1 MQVYI
6 LRHGIA
12 EEGRPGGRDADRA
25 LTNEGRK
32 RLREV
37 LRVAEKADVVP
48 SLILTS
54 PYVRAVQTAEVAI
67 EVLGYANDLLR
78 TEALIPSS
86 DPESIW
92 EEIRLHQGV
101 MQLMLVGHEPLLS
114 RVVSFLLDASSL
126 MIDVKKG
133 SIIRIDIEQFGS
145 HPRGILKWMLVPKL
159 AA

>member
-12 EEGRPGGRDADRA
+12 EEGSPGGRDADRQ

-37 LRVAEKADVVP
+37 LRLAETADVLP
-48 SLILTS
+48 TRIISS

-67 EVLGYANDLLR
+67 DVLGYSEDLLK

-86 DPESIW
+86 NPESVW
-92 EEIRLHQGV
+92 DELRLHEGV
-101 MQLMLVGHEPLLS
+101 SQVMLVGHEPLLS
-114 RVVSFLLDASSL
+114 RVVAFLLNAPLLAVD
-126 MIDVKKG
+126 MKKAALV
-133 SIIRIDIEQFGS
+133 RIDIESFGPQP
-145 HPRGILKWMLVPKL
+145 HGILKWMLVPKL
-159 AA
+159 AG

>member
-12 EEGRPGGRDADRA
+12 EDIKPGGSDADRA

-32 RLREV
+32 KLREV
-37 LRVAEKADVVP
+37 LRLAEKADVVP
-48 SLILTS
+48 SLIITS
-54 PYVRAVQTAEVAI
+54 PLIRAVQTAEAVI

-78 TEALIPSS
+78 TEALLPSS
-86 DPESIW
+86 EPEDVW
-92 EEIRLHQGV
+92 QEIRTQQGV
-101 MQLMLVGHEPLLS
+101 MQLMIVGHEPLLS
-114 RVVSFLLDASSL
+114 RLIAFLLNSSAL

-133 SIIRIDIEQFGS
+133 ALIRIDIDSFGPQ
-145 HPRGILKWMLVPKL
+145 PRGLLKWMVVPKL

>member
-12 EEGRPGGRDADRA
+12 EEGKPGGHDPDRA

-32 RLREV
+32 KLRETFR
-37 LRVAEKADVVP
+37 LAEKADVVP
-48 SLILTS
+48 SIILTS
-54 PYVRAVQTAEVAI
+54 PYVRAVQTAEAAI
-67 EVLGYANDLLR
+67 DVLGYANDLLR

-86 DPESIW
+86 NPQAVW
-92 EEIRLHQGV
+92 EEMRMHQGV

-114 RVVSFLLDASSL
+114 QVTAFLLNSSSL
-126 MIDVKKG
+126 QVDVKKG
-133 SIIRIDIEQFGS
+133 ALIRIDVDSFGAQP
-145 HPRGILKWMLVPKL
+145 HGVLKWMVVPKL

>member
-12 EEGRPGGRDADRA
+12 EEGSPSGKDADRA
-25 LTNEGRK
+25 LTNDGRK

-37 LRVAEKADVVP
+37 LRLAEKGDVVP
-48 SLILTS
+48 SLIITS
-54 PYVRAVQTAEVAI
+54 PFLRAVQTAEVAM

-86 DPESIW
+86 EPEDVW
-92 EEIRLHQGV
+92 EEIRVHQGI
-101 MQLMLVGHEPLLS
+101 MQLMIVGHEPLLS
-114 RVVSFLLDASSL
+114 RVVGFLLNSPSL
-126 MIDVKKG
+126 NIDVKKG
-133 SIIRIDIEQFGS
+133 GLIRIDIDGFGAQP
-145 HPRGILKWMLVPKL
+145 HGVLKWMVVPKL